1 MTRYFGIL
9 WLIHPSIKLC
19 MLKLTM
25 VIALIAGPRLALAD
39 SHPPDNDF
47 DLAIKFPCQSKDTE
61 GGYDFKLD
69 GASARLWVICQSETR
84 ILASINIPDLFY
96 TVTMVHAAINRR
108 NPDVLSLATYDLSE
122 EGAKT
127 VNGRIKSHA
136 VLRLSIGALRHGMA
150 IGEFQR
156 NPVLPIS
163 INATRREPLPGL
175 LAETGRAQESSFQFS
190 GSFYIEKPT
199 EEGRKRAFQLAKIK
213 LPACL
218 VMAIDGNLRTVNF
231 HDSGNLAIWLAWGS
245 PADTGGKVFYST
257 NGIDDGLAGKDSVT
271 QIRGVFL
278 TPNLIE
284 FFYFNSLTGL
294 SGPFHA
300 VRMDNHTLASNA
312 CRPH

>member
-1 MTRYFGIL
+1 
-9 WLIHPSIKLC
+9 
-19 MLKLTM
+19 
-25 VIALIAGPRLALAD
+25 
-39 SHPPDNDF
+39 
-47 DLAIKFPCQSKDTE
+47 
-61 GGYDFKLD
+61 
-69 GASARLWVICQSETR
+69 
-84 ILASINIPDLFY
+84 LASINIPDLFY

-136 VLRLSIGALRHGMA
+136 VLRLSIGALRHGLA

-156 NPVLPIS
+156 NPVLPTS

-245 PADTGGKVFYST
+245 PADTGGKVFTRQTALMTGSQ
-257 NGIDDGLAGKDSVT
+257 ART
-271 QIRGVFL
+271 QSHKLEGSSSPPI
-278 TPNLIE
+278 
-284 FFYFNSLTGL
+284 
-294 SGPFHA
+294 
-300 VRMDNHTLASNA
+300 
-312 CRPH
+312 